1 MMTLMPQNNKT
12 RRRRAGRLGK
22 VTLEVSPV
30 RSKMK
35 TKDSLYWFRL
45 FQTRRSDIHVG

>member
-12 RRRRAGRLGK
+12 RRRRDGRLGK
-22 VTLEVSPV
+22 VTLEVSTV

-35 TKDSLYWFRL
+35 TKDSLYWSRL

>member
-1 MMTLMPQNNKT
+1 MMTLMPKNNKT
-12 RRRRAGRLGK
+12 HRRRDGRLGK
-22 VTLEVSPV
+22 LTLEVSKA